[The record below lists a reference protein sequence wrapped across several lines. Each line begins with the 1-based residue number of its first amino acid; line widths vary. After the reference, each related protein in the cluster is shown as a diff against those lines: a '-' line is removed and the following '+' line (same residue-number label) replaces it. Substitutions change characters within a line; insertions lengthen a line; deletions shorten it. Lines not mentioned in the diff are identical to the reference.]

1 MNRFIK
7 NLIIPVVAL
16 LVLLTGCS
24 QGKIGNNSGDPTPIE
39 SEKTDILIV
48 YYSLSG
54 NTEKVAKQIQ
64 KNTGGDLFKIEI
76 ENPYP
81 DDMYEIS
88 DLAKKEKESGNLP
101 KLKDDLP
108 KLASYE
114 TIYIG
119 GPVWSNTLSS
129 PIIKYLEKDFN
140 GKTIIPFWTDAGDA
154 GKYEEEFRKYLKS
167 GDLKQ
172 GLGFS
177 NVSSLGEE
185 EIDKMIKGLNSIS
198 ESSSNLSETK
208 IRITADDTVVEAVL
222 NDTKAAQEF
231 KKLLPLT
238 LSMTRMGEHEY
249 YSSLGE
255 PLSEDDITK
264 VGYDIGDL
272 AYWTP
277 GDLFAIYFDDT
288 DEEPEGLI
296 ILGNITSYISLIEKL
311 GNLQEMKIE
320 LKED

>member
-1 MNRFIK
+1 M
-7 NLIIPVVAL
+7 
-16 LVLLTGCS
+16 
-24 QGKIGNNSGDPTPIE
+24 E
-39 SEKTDILIV
+39 
-48 YYSLSG
+48 
-54 NTEKVAKQIQ
+54 
-64 KNTGGDLFKIEI
+64 
-76 ENPYP
+76 
-81 DDMYEIS
+81 
-88 DLAKKEKESGNLP
+88 
-101 KLKDDLP
+101 
-108 KLASYE
+108 
-114 TIYIG
+114 
-119 GPVWSNTLSS
+119 
-129 PIIKYLEKDFN
+129 
-140 GKTIIPFWTDAGDA
+140 KTIIPFWTDAGDA

-167 GDLKQ
+167 GHLKQ

>member
-1 MNRFIK
+1 M
-7 NLIIPVVAL
+7 LI
-16 LVLLTGCS
+16 
-24 QGKIGNNSGDPTPIE
+24 D
-39 SEKTDILIV
+39 
-48 YYSLSG
+48 
-54 NTEKVAKQIQ
+54 
-64 KNTGGDLFKIEI
+64 GGVMKIEI

-88 DLAKKEKESGNLP
+88 DLAKEERESGNLP

-108 KLASYE
+108 ELTSYE

-129 PIIKYLEKDFN
+129 PIIKYLEEDFN
-140 GKTIIPFWTDAGDA
+140 GKTIIPFWTDAGDH
-154 GKYEEEFRKYLKS
+154 GKYEEEFRRYLKS
-167 GDLKQ
+167 GDLKP

-177 NVSSLGEE
+177 QVSSLTEE
-185 EIDKMIKGLNSIS
+185 EIDEMIKELNNIS
-198 ESSSNLSETK
+198 ESSASLSETK
-208 IRITADDTVVEAVL
+208 IKITADDTIVEAVL

-249 YSSLGE
+249 YSPLGE

-296 ILGNITSYISLIEKL
+296 ILGNITSDISLIEKL
-311 GNLQEMKIE
+311 GNPQEMKIE